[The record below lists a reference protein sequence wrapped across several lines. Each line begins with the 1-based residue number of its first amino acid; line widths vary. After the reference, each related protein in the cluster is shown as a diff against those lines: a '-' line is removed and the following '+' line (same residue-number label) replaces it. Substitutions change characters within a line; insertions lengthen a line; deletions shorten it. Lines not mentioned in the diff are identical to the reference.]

1 MANVA
6 IFGAGKIGTAV
17 AGLLSRRK
25 SSASTAQLAAMS
37 RHDALLSTPYIV
49 DDPLSN
55 CETFM
60 IDKRVADEVDILADI
75 ELLDDVGI
83 AGVLQNYDI
92 KYVINALPFFFNE
105 KIARAAVLAGCHYID
120 FTEDDGASDAV
131 QKIYS
136 STNLSCA
143 TKCGLAPGFINYVG
157 MELASAVDNPSK
169 LMICVGA
176 LPVNVNYYHGNPED
190 SYKLSWSVDGLV
202 NEYIK
207 PCRVRIGG
215 VEKEISALTGDETVL
230 IDGFQYEAAFTAG
243 GVGSLIKDL
252 KHVPNVYY
260 KTLRYPGHY
269 DYVKEAVQRH
279 HGNFSAIKKEFLS
292 KFAFDDD
299 VVVVVY
305 AECVGKPRADGTVV
319 RKTFASK
326 FYGNQEHS
334 AIQLT
339 TAGGGLAALEL
350 MVSGQIH
357 GIINH
362 KDIPYQSFI
371 NTETYKFTYNRRG
384 ML

>member
-1 MANVA
+1 MNVA
-6 IFGAGKIGTAV
+6 IFGAGKIGTTV
-17 AGLLSRRK
+17 ANLLSMRK
-25 SSASTAQLAAMS
+25 STLA
-37 RHDALLSTPYIV
+37 REKDDILSITYVV
-49 DDPLSN
+49 DDPLSI
-55 CETFM
+55 CETFI
-60 IDKRVADEVDILADI
+60 IDKRVADEVDIIADVQLMD
-75 ELLDDVGI
+75 EEGI
-83 AGVLQNYDI
+83 AAMLRSYDI

-105 KIARAAVLAGCHYID
+105 KIARAGVLAECHYID
-120 FTEDDGASDAV
+120 FTEDDAASDAV
-131 QKIYS
+131 QNIYS

-157 MELASAVDNPSK
+157 MELASVIENPAK

-176 LPVNVNYYHGNPED
+176 LPINANYYRGNAED
-190 SYKLSWSVDGLV
+190 LYKLSWSVDGLV

-215 VEKEISALTGDETVL
+215 VEKEIAALTGDEAVL
-230 IDGFQYEAAFTAG
+230 IDGFFYEAAFTAG

-279 HGNFSAIKKEFLS
+279 HGDFSAIKKEFLS

-305 AECVGKPRADGTVV
+305 AECVSKPRADGSTV

-326 FYGNQEHS
+326 FYGSQEHS

-339 TAGGGLAALEL
+339 TAGGGLAVLEL
-350 MVSGQIH
+350 MISGKVH